1 MAKFKVGDWV
11 RVIDNEGAPAAYTVG
26 DVVQVSLVDGNYI
39 QIKGKKAGMF
49 DHRFEP
55 WTPKVG
61 ERVRL
66 VKDGRSTTGA
76 VGKLATIEKLSDGT
90 IVDEEEYLLNID
102 PPVDYKTVSVT
113 PNYTRAK
120 IDCFEPAGNEPA
132 LRLEAGKYY
141 RTRDG
146 RRVLVKSNNCAEYP
160 FFHDCGGH
168 GYHAVDAAG
177 KSCIDSDKDD
187 LIAEWHDEP
196 APTNVSAQVDAIADE
211 YGPATTTQPAIV
223 CLIENG
229 QPKPATRPFVHAN
242 RGAASAEA
250 ARLANVNRGQ
260 EFGVYVLAESKR
272 DEPPAARYKVGDV
285 VKHLGARDT
294 IKDSQFVGG
303 RWQYSLKR
311 ARGIFYDNE
320 LYPAKFDH
328 EWQELAANGQRG
340 AAIRIIQDK
349 TGLSVEHARLAVNAW
364 ADAA

>member
-1 MAKFKVGDWV
+1 MTKFKVGDLV
-11 RVIDNEGAPAAYTVG
+11 RVVDDDGAPAAYTVG
-26 DVVQVSLVDGNYI
+26 EVVQVSLVDGNYI
-39 QIKGKKAGMF
+39 QAKGKKVGMF

-76 VGKLATIEKLSDGT
+76 VGKLATIEKWSDGT

-102 PPVDYKTVSVT
+102 PPVDYKTVSCT

-120 IDCFEPAGNEPA
+120 IDCFEPAGN
-132 LRLEAGKYY
+132 
-141 RTRDG
+141 D
-146 RRVLVKSNNCAEYP
+146 
-160 FFHDCGGH
+160 
-168 GYHAVDAAG
+168 
-177 KSCIDSDKDD
+177 
-187 LIAEWHDEP
+187 P

-211 YGPATTTQPAIV
+211 YGPATTSTQPAIV

-242 RGAASAEA
+242 REAASAEA
-250 ARLANVNRGQ
+250 ARLADKHKGH
-260 EFGVYVLAESKR
+260 EFGVYVLAEIKK

-285 VKHLGARDT
+285 VKCRGARDT

-303 RWQYSLKR
+303 RWQYSLNR